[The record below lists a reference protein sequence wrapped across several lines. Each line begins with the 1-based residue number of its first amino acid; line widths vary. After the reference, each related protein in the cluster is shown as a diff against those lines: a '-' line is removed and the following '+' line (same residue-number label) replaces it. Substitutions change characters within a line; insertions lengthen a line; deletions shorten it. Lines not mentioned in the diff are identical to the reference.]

1 MSWRQDIKSK
11 LLDGIVTA
19 AGLYFVAMTIT
30 LLVFPIRA
38 ALGRPGLLIYT
49 LILMAISVFCVERS
63 IQMRIYEPV
72 RAHYGMFAGLI
83 GWTSISLSNDLGIP
97 SISSVTGI
105 LVMILFTLT
114 ITRLWKRS
122 LPLGGRFYAIA
133 MMLAW
138 VAELIIDTRPEII
151 RIYPFLDRIYPFCG
165 FAALLGCILTVF
177 WIFTQ
182 TYKRLDRL
190 SAAPILAFF
199 AVIAANLFF

>member
-1 MSWRQDIKSK
+1 MSWRQDLQSK
-11 LLDGIVTA
+11 LLDGIITA
-19 AGLYFVAMTIT
+19 AGLFFVAMTIT

-38 ALGRPGLLIYT
+38 SLGRPGLLIYT

-63 IQMRIYEPV
+63 VQARIYEPV

-97 SISSVTGI
+97 SVNSVTGI

-114 ITRLWKRS
+114 VTRLWKRS

-138 VAELIIDTRPEII
+138 VAELILNTRADIVRLYPFSD
-151 RIYPFLDRIYPFCG
+151 RVYPFLG
-165 FAALLGCILTVF
+165 FAALLGCILSVF

-190 SAAPILAFF
+190 SAAPILAFC